1 MADIN
6 TKLAQLNSCPGYVHR
21 NLLEPDLRAFLE
33 RSPSVEVIVVG
44 ISVGGG
50 QKQNCIQMRGKMP
63 IQLNNRQRPIGFKFI
78 LPTEYPKHAPF
89 VYLDEP
95 ENAEVVQ
102 LLDYID
108 AGNRIRNEF
117 ILNWA
122 SKYNDANFRINLNLN
137 RLLYEV
143 YQLYTQAP
151 PLPFEEMYVL
161 FRNII
166 FYLFQI
172 RGRQLTCTY

>member
-1 MADIN
+1 
-6 TKLAQLNSCPGYVHR
+6 
-21 NLLEPDLRAFLE
+21 
-33 RSPSVEVIVVG
+33 
-44 ISVGGG
+44 
-50 QKQNCIQMRGKMP
+50 MP

-78 LPTEYPKHAPF
+78 LPSEYPKHAPF

-122 SKYNDANFRINLNLN
+122 SRYNDPNFRINLNLN

-161 FRNII
+161 FRSITFSSLDSVKNS
-166 FYLFQI
+166 LLQS
-172 RGRQLTCTY
+172 

>member
-1 MADIN
+1 MD
-6 TKLAQLNSCPGYVHR
+6 
-21 NLLEPDLRAFLE
+21 
-33 RSPSVEVIVVG
+33 
-44 ISVGGG
+44 
-50 QKQNCIQMRGKMP
+50 
-63 IQLNNRQRPIGFKFI
+63 
-78 LPTEYPKHAPF
+78 YPKQAPF

-122 SKYNDANFRINLNLN
+122 KRYNEPDFRINLNLN

-143 YQLYTQAP
+143 Y
-151 PLPFEEMYVL
+151 
-161 FRNII
+161 
-166 FYLFQI
+166 
-172 RGRQLTCTY
+172 